1 MGQTIQTLDVL
12 ALYNLFFGSTH
23 AAVPKKG
30 GWNGHYFQKQNKMVL
45 RDELKIKNP

>member
-23 AAVPKKG
+23 AAVPG
-30 GWNGHYFQKQNKMVL
+30 RRMGWTIFKNKNESIL